1 MPYHC
6 GFSDV
11 ADHQIRV
18 SPRVLSIVLLATD
31 ESDQHQPGGYLMSY
45 NEFRRPVSVDF
56 APRGSLCE
64 WCGKPPE
71 RQLTAIG
78 GSYHNESGLFCR
90 SCGEEFTRAVINSL
104 NAASADA
111 SAHSL

>member
-64 WCGKPPE
+64 WCGKPAE
-71 RQLTAIG
+71 KQLTAIG

-104 NAASADA
+104 NAASADTRA
-111 SAHSL
+111 DSL